1 MNSTRFG
8 DGKAYL
14 ITSKKLYDGMLNQL
28 EKRWNIQPFAK
39 PFKYETEPLTR
50 NNLRSL
56 RKTEYLIHP
65 NTVGTKYLLYLT
77 VYAGKKYVLFISPKH
92 EKIFAAK
99 NLFPPKDDTTAS
111 LFTDTI
117 IKTELVKS
125 DKTNKW
131 HLIANDVLIKFG
143 DDLRSTLPTYQERI
157 TQLYKLE
164 KLFQPNRFDGIT
176 YETNII
182 TDTQSFKHLV
192 TKILPS
198 LKYPAPS
205 IIFVPKY
212 KKYGMR
218 SLLYNVTPADT
229 PQQATLSKFM
239 VTNTNPALTSTDTA
253 PTHLKKPIYAN
264 FEVNMTSKSD
274 VYQLYYYDKSNTLVN
289 YGLGYI
295 ADITHSRKMIAIFQ
309 KVPPTPIPDHTD
321 LYELKITMRC
331 EYSPKFDKWK
341 PLEPT
346 SKTVSSIKDIEKAP
360 TPVSKK

>member
-1 MNSTRFG
+1 MNSTKFG

-14 ITSKKLYDGMLNQL
+14 ITSRKLHDGLLNQL
-28 EKRWNIQPFAK
+28 EKRWNIQPFTP
-39 PFKYETEPLTR
+39 PFKHETEPLSR
-50 NNLRSL
+50 NNLKSL

-77 VYAGKKYVLFISPKH
+77 VYAGKKYVLFVSPKH

-99 NLFPPKDDTTAS
+99 NLFPPKDETTAS

-131 HLIANDVLIKFG
+131 HLVASDVLVKFG
-143 DDLRSTLPTYQERI
+143 DDLRSTLPSYQERI
-157 TQLYKLE
+157 AQLFRLE
-164 KLFQPNRFDGIT
+164 KLLIPDRFDGIT
-176 YETNII
+176 YETNTI
-182 TDTQSFKHLV
+182 TDTTSFKHLV
-192 TKILPS
+192 TKILPT

-205 IIFVPKY
+205 VVFVPKY
-212 KKYGMR
+212 PKYGMR
-218 SLLYNVTPADT
+218 PLLYNVAPTDAPEQT
-229 PQQATLSKFM
+229 TLSKFM
-239 VTNTNPALTSTDTA
+239 VTNTNPALSSTDTA

-295 ADITHSRKMIAIFQ
+295 ADITHSRKMITIFQ
-309 KVPPTPIPDHTD
+309 KVLPTLIPGHDD
-321 LYELKITMRC
+321 LYELKLTMRC

-341 PLEPT
+341 PIEPT
-346 SKTVSSIKDIEKAP
+346 SKSISSVKELEKLSTKTVK
-360 TPVSKK
+360 